1 LPADV
6 PSVRVVSVDG
16 KAVSSTPTG
25 SFTIPDVT
33 INKSEN
39 VLVVIEAA
47 YVPLGTKVYIHVLSE
62 AGNDQIVES
71 SSGLEGTRQK
81 STATANV
88 KFPPGFS
95 RGFVRATWT
104 P

>member
-1 LPADV
+1 
-6 PSVRVVSVDG
+6 
-16 KAVSSTPTG
+16 
-25 SFTIPDVT
+25 
-33 INKSEN
+33 